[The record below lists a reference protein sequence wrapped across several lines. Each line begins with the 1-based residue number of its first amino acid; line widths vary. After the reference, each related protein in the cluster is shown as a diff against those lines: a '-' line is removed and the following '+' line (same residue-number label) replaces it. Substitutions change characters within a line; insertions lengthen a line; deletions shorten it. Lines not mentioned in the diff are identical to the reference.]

1 MKIFD
6 FFRTEKRAD
15 SSYTDALV
23 AAITA
28 NAGGQ
33 TTAFPTATSSLE
45 ACAGLVGRAFAS
57 AEVIGP
63 DYAMDALS
71 PDVMALIGRSLIR
84 RGEILFDIDVINGML
99 RLTPAASHDVNG
111 YPYKSSWTYRLNLAG
126 PQLQITRDN
135 VSADRVIHIMYASDP
150 ETPWRGQGPL
160 QVAQL
165 AGRLSAETSAALAD
179 ISSGPR
185 GSFLPMPGTDGK
197 DATLDLLKGDIK
209 RASGSMLT
217 VESMSAAWKDG
228 TAPPA
233 DWVQKRFGPSPD
245 EGLIKLMDRASREVY
260 AACGLNPGLFTTEG
274 ETATREAWRQAL
286 FGVIQPLGKLVQAEL
301 RNKLDAP
308 DLALGWSELRASDLQ
323 ARARSFKSMVDG
335 GMDVTKAAALSGLLL
350 DEE

>member
-6 FFRTEKRAD
+6 FFRTEKRAV

-33 TTAFPTATSSLE
+33 TTALPTATSSLE

-63 DYAMDALS
+63 DYVRDALRPS
-71 PDVMALIGRSLIR
+71 VLNLIGRSLIR
-84 RGEILFDIDVINGML
+84 RGEILFNIDVVGGML
-99 RLTPAASHDVNG
+99 VLLPAASHDVSG
-111 YPYKSSWTYRLNLAG
+111 SPDPSTWTYRLNLAG
-126 PQLQITRDN
+126 PESQLTRDN

-165 AGRLSAETSAALAD
+165 AGRLSAETSASLAD

-233 DWVQKRFGPSPD
+233 DWVQKHFQPSPN
-245 EGLIKLMDRASREVY
+245 EGLVKLMDRASREVY
-260 AACGLNPGLFTTEG
+260 AACGLNPGLFHH
-274 ETATREAWRQAL
+274 RR
-286 FGVIQPLGKLVQAEL
+286 
-301 RNKLDAP
+301 RNGHP
-308 DLALGWSELRASDLQ
+308 
-323 ARARSFKSMVDG
+323 
-335 GMDVTKAAALSGLLL
+335 
-350 DEE
+350 

>member
-99 RLTPAASHDVNG
+99 RTHPG
-111 YPYKSSWTYRLNLAG
+111 GKS
-126 PQLQITRDN
+126 
-135 VSADRVIHIMYASDP
+135 
-150 ETPWRGQGPL
+150 
-160 QVAQL
+160 
-165 AGRLSAETSAALAD
+165 
-179 ISSGPR
+179 
-185 GSFLPMPGTDGK
+185 
-197 DATLDLLKGDIK
+197 
-209 RASGSMLT
+209 
-217 VESMSAAWKDG
+217 
-228 TAPPA
+228 
-233 DWVQKRFGPSPD
+233 
-245 EGLIKLMDRASREVY
+245 
-260 AACGLNPGLFTTEG
+260 
-274 ETATREAWRQAL
+274 
-286 FGVIQPLGKLVQAEL
+286 
-301 RNKLDAP
+301 
-308 DLALGWSELRASDLQ
+308 
-323 ARARSFKSMVDG
+323 
-335 GMDVTKAAALSGLLL
+335 
-350 DEE
+350 